1 MGIFFT
7 NWLKSNKKQSQ
18 QEGVSSEKNDCSDC
32 TDFNK
37 CMAVLENVLD
47 NEASPVEHQFF
58 KEHIEKCMPCFTKI
72 TNEKDIR
79 ALIKLK
85 IQKKTVPSDLVQSIK
100 SKIQETV

>member
-7 NWLKSNKKQSQ
+7 NWLKSSKYKSQ
-18 QEGVSSEKNDCSDC
+18 QGVTSEKNDCSDC

-37 CMAVLENVLD
+37 CMTVLELVLD
-47 NEASPVEHQFF
+47 NEASEEEHQFF
-58 KEHIEKCMPCFTKI
+58 KEHIEKCMPCFSKF

-85 IQKKTVPSDLVQSIK
+85 IQKKVVPSDLIQSIK
-100 SKIQETV
+100 TKIQETV